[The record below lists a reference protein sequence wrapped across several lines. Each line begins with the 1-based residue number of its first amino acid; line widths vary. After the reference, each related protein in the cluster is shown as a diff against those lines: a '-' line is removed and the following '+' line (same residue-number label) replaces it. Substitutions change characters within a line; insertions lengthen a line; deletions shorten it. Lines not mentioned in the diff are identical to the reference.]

1 MNSLSLSLVFFMS
14 KSIMRELRK
23 EQGLTQ
29 AELAEQANLTPNGY
43 AKIERNETEPQ
54 AESIKRIAQAL
65 GVSMELLMTE
75 KDEDTKNIVIIGENT
90 NNTVDEHSVIGIKNV
105 NCNADEYKEQIELYK
120 QLIIEKDKRIA
131 QLEEMVELLKNR

>member
-1 MNSLSLSLVFFMS
+1 
-14 KSIMRELRK
+14 MRELRK